1 MDFLVIVHIS
11 IAIILILL
19 VLVQDSKGAMGSTF
33 GGGGGGSNT
42 LFGAT
47 GVENVLTKSTKVVVV
62 FFAITCILLTRLSS
76 ENKDSVLDTEGYRP
90 TEAVPAEAVPAGAVP
105 AEAVPAEAVPESTK
119 QVEGQAPAQEDKS
132 TEKGANKKSTDNSQ
146 NKQKS
151 NSKDNVKSDPK
162 KAIDAPPS
170 TEETK

>member
-19 VLVQDSKGAMGSTF
+19 VLVQDSKGGAMGSTF
-33 GGGGGGSNT
+33 GGGGSNT

-47 GVENVLTKSTKVVVV
+47 GVENILTKSTKVVVV

-90 TEAVPAEAVPAGAVP
+90 TEAVPVETPKTPVKT
-105 AEAVPAEAVPESTK
+105 VPEEGTK
-119 QVEGQAPAQEDKS
+119 QVEGKAPIQEDNS
-132 TEKGANKKSTDNSQ
+132 EEKNVNKSTDEQQDKTTSDNST
-146 NKQKS
+146 
-151 NSKDNVKSDPK
+151 DNVKPDSQ
-162 KAIDAPPS
+162 KADDTSPS

>member
-33 GGGGGGSNT
+33 GGGGSNT

-90 TEAVPAEAVPAGAVP
+90 TEAVPAEAVP
-105 AEAVPAEAVPESTK
+105 ESTK
-119 QVEGQAPAQEDKS
+119 QAEGQVPVQEDKS

-146 NKQKS
+146 NKQES

-162 KAIDAPPS
+162 KAVDAPPS